1 MLFGDQIILYNFDLG
16 HFVLH
21 EKEKKTQLKT
31 NVMKSIA
38 LITFGDKNTITDDK
52 KVDISS
58 KKYNFILI
66 GFMKLGQITIYRFD
80 LLR

>member
-1 MLFGDQIILYNFDLG
+1 
-16 HFVLH
+16 
-21 EKEKKTQLKT
+21 
-31 NVMKSIA
+31 MKSIA

-66 GFMKLGQITIYRFD
+66 AWFHEIRPNHYLS
-80 LLR
+80 L

>member
-1 MLFGDQIILYNFDLG
+1 
-16 HFVLH
+16 
-21 EKEKKTQLKT
+21 
-31 NVMKSIA
+31 MKSIA
-38 LITFGDKNTITDDK
+38 LITFGEKNTITDDK

>member
-1 MLFGDQIILYNFDLG
+1 MLFVDQIILYNLDLG

-21 EKEKKTQLKT
+21 KKEKKPIKKQ
-31 NVMKSIA
+31 S
-38 LITFGDKNTITDDK
+38 GDKNTITDDK

-58 KKYNFILI
+58 QKYNFILI
-66 GFMKLGQITIYRFD
+66 GFTKLGQITIYRFD

>member
-1 MLFGDQIILYNFDLG
+1 
-16 HFVLH
+16 
-21 EKEKKTQLKT
+21 
-31 NVMKSIA
+31 MKSIQ

-52 KVDISS
+52 KVD

-66 GFMKLGQITIYRFD
+66 GFTKLGQITIYRFD

>member
-1 MLFGDQIILYNFDLG
+1 MG

-21 EKEKKTQLKT
+21 KKEGKNPQLKT
-31 NVMKSIA
+31 NLMKSIA

-66 GFMKLGQITIYRFD
+66 GFIKLGQFTIYRFD